1 MEKEIQMNDANL
13 DLNKLAKLVAREIK
27 DRRKYATS
35 MRQQSRS
42 ERDESQQNNYI
53 SRQAKP
59 LRRGAS

>member
-53 SRQAKP
+53 SRQAP
-59 LRRGAS
+59 PPERG